1 MNEVKYPSNDDVL
14 DSNDSDRVGD
24 PIRIDRGGGT
34 QSIVGEGVMVSQ
46 LLVELE
52 GDVLED
58 SEGLSLSCE
67 RQEFVSELDDN
78 VKDDQSSSNGSALR
92 MVNL

>member
-1 MNEVKYPSNDDVL
+1 MIN
-14 DSNDSDRVGD
+14 
-24 PIRIDRGGGT
+24 
-34 QSIVGEGVMVSQ
+34 Q

-67 RQEFVSELDDN
+67 RQELESELDDN
-78 VKDDQSSSNGSALR
+78 VKDDPSSSNGSALS